1 MTKRSAQLI
10 AFEFVPVFLFPASL
24 CGVLVFGCVLPPA
37 SSSSSRRLTHTQL
50 SHTQNL
56 HTHTQLTYTPLTQSL
71 RVAGVALGDIDLHFA
86 WQVCHLA
93 TSTVTSRGMR
103 GTYGTGLALVA
114 LGSHLMLWS
123 PRPFAWQAW
132 RLATSTFLSRG
143 TRGTWGHQSSFCV
156 AGVALMGL
164 GWLFVTHH
172 LEHTSL
178 SHTRIIVTHHL

>member
-1 MTKRSAQLI
+1 MWGSCFWLCTSARL
-10 AFEFVPVFLFPASL
+10 LL
-24 CGVLVFGCVLPPA
+24 LLLLPPPD
-37 SSSSSRRLTHTQL
+37 
-50 SHTQNL
+50 SHTTFSHTKL
-56 HTHTQLTYTPLTQSL
+56 THTQLTYTPLTQSL

-143 TRGTWGHQSSFCV
+143 TRGTWGHPSSFCV